1 MGNKIAKIHHPML
14 DPMQSHTAGICSN
27 KQPKQHLIVTKDTD
41 RIIRK
46 IEYQVKKSE
55 RSARNR

>member
-1 MGNKIAKIHHPML
+1 ML